1 MDTKIITDQFSEA
14 TIKNCKTCNT
24 ELLGAY
30 CYHCG
35 QRKISHRFKSIDSIK
50 WVFHQLFN
58 MDHGLFFTTIRLFQN
73 PRKVLL
79 DNITGAT
86 VKYLHPFRFIFIW
99 ATISVLISLIFGFNE
114 KAQELGAIQSD
125 IQGEQFSKEIQG
137 FINKYLTIITV
148 GMVPFFAFYSK
159 LFFRKYK
166 LNYAEHL
173 IINSYSYGV
182 TIAVGILTFFL
193 WFIPD
198 FFELSIFISAIV
210 TIGIFSWMYY
220 KFFGGN
226 FFISLMKSILVFL
239 ISYFTIMLIGGL
251 VAGIFA
257 IINTISF

>member
-1 MDTKIITDQFSEA
+1 MNTKIITDQFSEA
-14 TIKNCKTCNT
+14 AIKNCKTCNT

-30 CYHCG
+30 CYSCG

-58 MDHGLFFTTIRLFQN
+58 MDHGLFFTTIRLLQN

-99 ATISVLISLIFGFNE
+99 ATISVVISLIFGLNE
-114 KAQELGAIQSD
+114 KTQEMGAIQSD
-125 IQGEQFSKEIQG
+125 IRNEEFGKEIQE
-137 FINKYLTIITV
+137 FIMNYLTIITV

-166 LNYAEHL
+166 LNYAEYL

-182 TIAVGILTFFL
+182 TIAIGILTFFL
-193 WFIPD
+193 WLIPD
-198 FFELSIFISAIV
+198 FFQWSIFISAV
-210 TIGIFSWMYY
+210 LTIGIFFWIYHH
-220 KFFGGN
+220 FFGGN
-226 FFISLMKSILVFL
+226 FFISLVKSLLVYL

-251 VAGIFA
+251 VAGAFA
-257 IINTISF
+257 IVNTISF